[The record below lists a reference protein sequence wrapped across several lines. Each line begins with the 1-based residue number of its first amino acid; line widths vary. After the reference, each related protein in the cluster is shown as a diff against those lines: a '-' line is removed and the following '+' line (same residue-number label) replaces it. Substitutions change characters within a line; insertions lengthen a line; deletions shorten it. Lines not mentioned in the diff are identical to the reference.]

1 MSSTTFEELV
11 CLVGPHVTRFPSFR
25 KDTLVVGEIL
35 SCTLRYLAS
44 GDSMMSLVYSFRMG
58 HSTISKLICEC
69 CSVLWQV
76 LEKKVLLTPS
86 VLNWKE
92 RLENLKTSGIYDI
105 VLQRLMEN
113 ILFIKL
119 FQMMVHIVQFCWL
132 CVTPIIIFCW
142 SIMGL
147 REDAAMEGFSGVV
160 ILAKLL
166 PIKQYTYLN
175 L

>member
-11 CLVGPHVTRFPSFR
+11 CLVVPHVKRFPSFR

-44 GDSMMSLVYSFRMG
+44 GDVFGVLFPYC

-86 VLNWKE
+86 VLNWKKTVRE
-92 RLENLKTSGIYDI
+92 FEDKWNLPHCVATIDGK
-105 VLQRLMEN
+105 
-113 ILFIKL
+113 
-119 FQMMVHIVQFCWL
+119 HIVHQVNYFYFISYP
-132 CVTPIIIFCW
+132 T
-142 SIMGL
+142 
-147 REDAAMEGFSGVV
+147 
-160 ILAKLL
+160 
-166 PIKQYTYLN
+166 
-175 L
+175 